1 MALLGIQGAASSLS
15 SLVTTA
21 STALPGAGLFSQALQ
36 GAQNAAT
43 PAATTTATP
52 ASTGLTTVTDPTAGT
67 LNFGALPGGNL
78 LRSGPYG
85 ISPPASRIEQLRQQ
99 TLAAKQTFLK
109 LMNQKLREAGI
120 DPSVANKLQTDSQGN
135 VSVTNDHPD
144 KAMIEALFGEDPDL
158 KQSLEQLSSS
168 ATALRDAQQPR
179 ASAMGSNADQ
189 TLNLT
194 LRGTDVEIAFA

>member
-1 MALLGIQGAASSLS
+1 MGLSGITGGATSVGLGSLFK
-15 SLVTTA
+15 A
-21 STALPGAGLFSQALQ
+21 STTLPGSGLFSQVLQ
-36 GAQNAAT
+36 GAQSTTT
-43 PAATTTATP
+43 PATATP
-52 ASTGLTTVTDPTAGT
+52 SIVVPPGASDPTANT

-78 LRSGPYG
+78 LRAGPNG
-85 ISPPASRIEQLRQQ
+85 FSAARIEQLRQQ

-120 DPSVANKLQTDSQGN
+120 DPSVAINLQTDSSGN
-135 VSVTNDHPD
+135 VAVTNDHPD

-158 KQSLEQLSSS
+158 QQSLEQLSKS
-168 ATALRDAQQPR
+168 ATALRDAQQPQ
-179 ASAMGSNADQ
+179 AAGTGDQ